1 MVKYLTSAE
10 LAKAILDLE
19 AKIYQTYEPKFDKV
33 FQKIDD
39 KMNRSEIIK
48 RSASPDVAPEQ
59 KAKKKAVV
67 FEEEL

>member
-10 LAKAILDLE
+10 LAKAILSLE
-19 AKIYQTYEPKFDKV
+19 AKIHQTYEPKFDKV

-39 KMNRSEIIK
+39 KMNRSEVIK
-48 RSASPDVAPEQ
+48 RSASPDVAPEL